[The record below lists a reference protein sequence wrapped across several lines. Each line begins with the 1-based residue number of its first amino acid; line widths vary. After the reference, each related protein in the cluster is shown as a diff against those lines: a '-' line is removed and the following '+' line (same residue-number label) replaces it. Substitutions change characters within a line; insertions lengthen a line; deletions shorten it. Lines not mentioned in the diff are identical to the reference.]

1 MLQIRQS
8 PDQKMQLLIDGV
20 IAMLA
25 KKCTMPAGDPVQGS
39 NSNLSAI
46 LACVSVGLAA
56 EIERYADRY
65 RRNPHAN
72 RAPLSSVLKL
82 TPKHFPA
89 ELLGAGKPFSSGQLV
104 CRLPAILFA
113 PSLQSVHCAL
123 E

>member
-1 MLQIRQS
+1 
-8 PDQKMQLLIDGV
+8 MQLLTDGS

-25 KKCTMPAGDPVQGS
+25 KKCTMPAGDPID
-39 NSNLSAI
+39 SNLSAT

-82 TPKHFPA
+82 TPKHFPS
-89 ELLGAGKPFSSGQLV
+89 ELLGAGNPFSGQLV

-113 PSLQSVHCAL
+113 PSLQTLLLYTVL
-123 E
+123 